1 MKYSEI
7 RVFKYTIPIYNQ
19 SFSEREG
26 LLLQTRVAGKEL
38 WSEVAPLPS
47 WSKETLTEIISF
59 LQNDLFFSL
68 EMLSTFPPSLQFGIE
83 SLQEQIE
90 QENLRLQKA
99 PMSRPIEL
107 QPSLEFETIEKTA
120 QDVLLID
127 NPIGITSPESIL
139 QGEKVSLNGLLI
151 GSLKSMEK
159 RLSQILD
166 NGYTT
171 AKLKI
176 QHLNEDEALGFIK
189 EIKGTIKLRL
199 DLNKSWDLDQALHF
213 FSHFS
218 DTDFEYIEEPLK
230 NFSDLKH
237 FPYPIALDESLREI
251 SMEELQ
257 TLPNLKACVVKPTLH
272 GRFASFEPIYQF
284 CKENQKSMILSS
296 SFESGVGLVQI
307 ARLSRKL
314 SLPSCMGLDTYQ
326 FLKEDVLQAPLFIEK
341 NQLFIP
347 ETLVVNKRKLVEIAR
362 ILW

>member
-7 RVFKYTIPIYNQ
+7 RVFKYTIPIYSQ

-26 LLLQTRVAGKEL
+26 LLLQTTFAGKEL

-47 WSKETLTEIISF
+47 WSKETLSEIISF

-68 EMLSTFPPSLQFGIE
+68 EMIATFPPSLQFGIE
-83 SLQEQIE
+83 SLQEQIK
-90 QENLRLQKA
+90 QETLRLQKA
-99 PMSRPIEL
+99 PMPKPVEL
-107 QPSLEFETIEKTA
+107 QPSLEHATLEKSTPSA
-120 QDVLLID
+120 VLID
-127 NPIGITSPESIL
+127 KPIGITSPESIL
-139 QGEKVSLNGLLI
+139 QGEKVSLNGLLM
-151 GSLKSMEK
+151 GPLKSMEK

-171 AKLKI
+171 AKLKM
-176 QHLNEDEALGFIK
+176 QHLSEDEALGFIK
-189 EIKGTIKLRL
+189 EIKGSIKLRL
-199 DLNKSWDLDQALHF
+199 DLNKSWNLDQALHF
-213 FSHFS
+213 FSNFS

-237 FPYPIALDESLREI
+237 FPYPLALDESLREI
-251 SMEELQ
+251 SIEDLQ

-314 SLPSCMGLDTYQ
+314 SLPHCMGLDT
-326 FLKEDVLQAPLFIEK
+326 
-341 NQLFIP
+341 
-347 ETLVVNKRKLVEIAR
+347 
-362 ILW
+362 